1 MVFNAYSLS
10 SDRYADIDTEIRFAV
25 ATARVEGAELLRF
38 EIKRE
43 EDILKS
49 FNSAVRIFK
58 KMKSMGQIQFLAT
71 PSSFSNSDAEAEFLR
86 NKYPEYLSAAEV
98 SDKEAYIYVKL

>member
-10 SDRYADIDTEIRFAV
+10 SDRYTDIDTEIRFAV
-25 ATARVEGAELLRF
+25 ATARVEGAELLKF

-49 FNSAVRIFK
+49 FNAAVRIFK
-58 KMKSMGQIQFLAT
+58 KMKSMGLIQFFAT

-86 NKYPEYLSAAEV
+86 NKYPDYLSVSEV
-98 SDKEAYIYVKL
+98 SDKEAFIYVKL